1 MLHRNRA
8 KSIFRLLSIF
18 LLAAFVFSSCKK
30 NPDSDSNDTRP
41 DFNTKVTASLVS
53 GFVTD
58 ENDAPVLN
66 AAVVVGTKIVATD
79 KYGYFEAGNIEVVKT
94 AATVT
99 VNKTGYFKA
108 IKTFAAEAGKGAFFR
123 IQLIPKT
130 IVGTISAAVGGT
142 VTLPNGL
149 AIKFPAGAITDVTT
163 NKPYTGD
170 VRVSAKLISA
180 TDPDLN
186 SIMPGDLRG
195 VNSNNSLRLLTTY
208 GMAAVELSGPAG
220 EFLQISDGKKAIL
233 YMPIPASLQASAP
246 ASIPLWYFDENS
258 GLWREEG
265 SAAKTGNMYV
275 GEVSHF
281 SFWNCDVPN
290 TYVQFNCTVV
300 NAAGQLVPYVF
311 VRVTAL
317 SSGINFSDY
326 GYTDTAGYVNGFVP
340 NNAQLKLEIFDNSN
354 CSGAVYSQ
362 VFTTTNVNVSLGNIV
377 IAAAGRIATLTGT
390 VRNCNNAPVTNGFI
404 MISDGTVLNKYPLS
418 NTGTYSV
425 TKLVCSFPAAIDL
438 TGEDVTTGQQSA
450 PLNYII
456 TNAGAN
462 TMPDINAC
470 GVVAQE
476 YFNYTDNGVSF
487 SYKVLPDTMYMFAV
501 NGPVFT
507 NTIYARTL
515 PLVPTNYV
523 TITFGI
529 QNITVGSTTAV
540 SSFATPQSNS
550 FLLNPGGVVNI
561 TEYGSIGQFEAGTFT
576 VTKTDIQTQTLH
588 TYTGNFRVRRTN

>member
-1 MLHRNRA
+1 MLHRCPA
-8 KSIFRLLSIF
+8 KFLVRLLSLS
-18 LLAAFVFSSCKK
+18 LLVAFVFSSCKK
-30 NPDSDSNDTRP
+30 NSDSDGTDTRP
-41 DFNTKVTASLVS
+41 DFNTKVTATMVS

-66 AAVVVGTKIVATD
+66 AAVVIGSKIVATD
-79 KYGYFEAGNIEVVKT
+79 KYGYFEVGNVEVVKT

-123 IQLIPKT
+123 IKLMPKT

-142 VTLPNGL
+142 ITLPNGL

-170 VRVSAKLISA
+170 VRVAAKLISA

-195 VNSNNSLRLLTTY
+195 VNSTNTLQLLATY

-233 YMPIPASLQASAP
+233 YMPIPPSLQASAP

-258 GLWREEG
+258 GLWNEEG
-265 SAAKTGNMYV
+265 SAAKLGSMYV

-281 SFWNCDVPN
+281 SFWNCDVPSN
-290 TYVQFNCTVV
+290 YVRFNCTVV
-300 NAAGQLVPYVF
+300 NTTGQPVPYVY
-311 VRVTAL
+311 VKVTAV

-326 GYTDTAGYVNGFVP
+326 GYTDTAGYVSGFVP
-340 NNAQLKLEIFDNSN
+340 NNAQLKLEVFDNSN
-354 CSGAVYSQ
+354 CSGAVFSQ
-362 VFTTTNVNVSLGNIV
+362 VFTTTNINISLGNIV
-377 IAAAGRIATLTGT
+377 IAASGRIATLTGT
-390 VRNCNNAPVTNGFI
+390 VKNCNNAPVTNGFI
-404 MISDGTVLNKYPLS
+404 MISDGTVLNRYPLS

-425 TKLVCSFPAAIDL
+425 TKLFCSFPAAIDL

-450 PLNYII
+450 LLNYTV
-456 TNAGAN
+456 TNAGVN
-462 TMPDINAC
+462 TVPDINAC

-476 YFNYTDNGVSF
+476 YFNFTDNGTPY

-501 NGPVFT
+501 NGPTFT

-529 QNITVGSTTAV
+529 QNITVGSNTAI
-540 SSFATPQSNS
+540 SSFATPASSS

-576 VTKTDIQTQTLH
+576 VTKTDIQTQTIH